1 MTHGDSL
8 GIALS
13 VGGRVHGAGVP
24 DADSIAKQ
32 RLGVSVLGA
41 GFVRVLAA
49 PLLPVAAAA
58 LVVEVVVRGD
68 VATPVLWQVLGV
80 SAQVPD
86 AAIFHGQVLGLLYHG
101 TPLGPAFT
109 VPEARHLVDVAG
121 ALTCIRWSGVVAAGL
136 LGLMAVVGAALRS
149 RILLWCLRDGAR
161 LGFACA
167 TAIAGLGLQW
177 SIAFRAVHPLLF
189 PGATTADDDGW
200 DFPPDALLVRL
211 YPDSYFA
218 GVLALVVVLWL
229 GVLVGAWAAARR
241 GMGPGAPR
249 AWGFSRV
256 HAVVVGLA
264 VLALPVGVVA
274 GYHLWRWQ
282 GAAAGVADGVLLGL
296 GVGAMVAWFARRRA
310 TAVLGLGIGLA
321 GWMAMGVGV
330 REAGAEAERVAERG
344 NAVVAAI
351 AAFRGAH
358 GRLPAGLDE
367 LVPGQLAAVP
377 AVPVGSGRWYYQ
389 HVGGRYW
396 LGFQGP
402 LAWMYEYASERGTW
416 NVQEF

>member
-1 MTHGDSL
+1 MPAGDPSSTNKL
-8 GIALS
+8 GASTL
-13 VGGRVHGAGVP
+13 A
-24 DADSIAKQ
+24 
-32 RLGVSVLGA
+32 A

-49 PLLPVAAAA
+49 PLLPIAAAA
-58 LVVEVVVRGD
+58 LVLEMVVRGD
-68 VATPVLWQVLGV
+68 IATPLLWHFSQVP
-80 SAQVPD
+80 AQVPD
-86 AAIFHGQVLGLLYHG
+86 AAVYHRQVLDLLYHG

-121 ALTCIRWSGVVAAGL
+121 ALGIIRWLGIVAAAL
-136 LGLMAVVGAALRS
+136 LGVIGVVGAALRS
-149 RILLWCLRDGAR
+149 RLALHCLRDGAR

-167 TAIAGLGLQW
+167 TAIAGLGLRW

-189 PGATTADDDGW
+189 PGATTADEDGW

-229 GVLVGAWAAARR
+229 AVLVAAWVVTRR
-241 GMGPGAPR
+241 GLGAGAPR
-249 AWGFSRV
+249 AWGFSRL
-256 HAVVVGLA
+256 HAVILGIA
-264 VLALPVGVVA
+264 VLLVPMCAVA

-282 GAAAGVADGVLLGL
+282 GAAADVADGVLLGL
-296 GVGAMVAWFARRRA
+296 GLGAIVAWFARRRA
-310 TAVLGLGIGLA
+310 TAVLGLGIGVA
-321 GWMAMGVGV
+321 GWMALGVGV
-330 REAGAEAERVAERG
+330 RVAGAEAARVADRG

-351 AAFRGAH
+351 AAFRNGH

-367 LVPGQLAAVP
+367 LVPSQLAALPTV
-377 AVPVGSGRWYYQ
+377 AVGSGRWYYQ
-389 HVGGRYW
+389 RDGGRYW